1 MEYLVEILQITVGLF
16 IDVVG
21 LAMLIRAILSL
32 IGTEESKLLEIC
44 YAISEPLVA
53 PVRNVLNRVP
63 GIMEIGI
70 DFSFL
75 ATYMILLIIKYV
87 LLSAV

>member
-1 MEYLVEILQITVGLF
+1 MEYLVEIIQMTVGLF

-21 LAMLIRAILSL
+21 MAMLIRAVMSF
-32 IGTEESKLLEIC
+32 IGSEESRLVEIC

-53 PVRNVLNRVP
+53 PVRSALNRVP

-70 DFSFL
+70 DFSFM
-75 ATYMILLIIKYV
+75 ATYMILVIIKYV